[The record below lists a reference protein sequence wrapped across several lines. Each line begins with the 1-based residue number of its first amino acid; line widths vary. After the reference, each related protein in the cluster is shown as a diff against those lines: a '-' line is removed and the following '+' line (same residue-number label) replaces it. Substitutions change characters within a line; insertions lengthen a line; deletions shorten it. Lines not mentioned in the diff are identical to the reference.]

1 MMTFR
6 IKVCGITRPEDAR
19 TAAALGA
26 DLIGMI
32 FYRRSPRYLQPHQA
46 QTIIATLP
54 QGVAR
59 VGVFVDEPVVSL
71 LKLAQ
76 ELELDYVQMHGNE
89 SDEQIE
95 KVRGEGF
102 EVIKAFRIFG
112 PADWGRLY
120 ASRAD
125 LVLVDNATAGLSGG
139 TGQTFDWS
147 IEPPRPIQNL
157 VLSGGLT
164 VDNIEDG
171 VARFQPA
178 IVDVNSG
185 VETSP
190 GVKSRVKMEE
200 FFKKCDGIR
209 HGN

>member
-19 TAAALGA
+19 TAAVLGA

-32 FYRRSPRYLQPHQA
+32 FYRRSPRHVQQHQA
-46 QTIIATLP
+46 QAIIAALP

-59 VGVFVDEPVVSL
+59 VGVFVDEPIVSL

-76 ELELDYVQMHGNE
+76 ELELDYIQMHGNE

-139 TGQTFDWS
+139 TGRTFDWS
-147 IEPPRPIQNL
+147 IESPRPIQNL

-171 VARFQPA
+171 VARFQPV

-190 GVKSRVKMEE
+190 GVKSKVKMEE